1 MFTIRFWD
9 LDFQMIPNLWSKK
22 RTMVDSTIVP
32 GRPRHVGWR
41 RCHTAALW
49 CLIKWLAMD
58 GMMIACDQIFS
69 WKTQTWQTRERAT
82 VQQGTELE
90 SAGIGQLPYLIFL
103 YHQRYLEIQ
112 SFHPQ
117 SHGCGWT
124 WNMTWNATR
133 ISIWEKTRWSTLNLG
148 LASISDQA
156 ISLLLVLTCP
166 IKSY

>member
-1 MFTIRFWD
+1 MFTIRFWV
-9 LDFQMIPNLWSKK
+9 LDFQMTPNLWSKK

-82 VQQGTELE
+82 VQHGVCRYWSTSPPHFLGSPEVPRDTKFSPTITWVWLNMEHDMECNQNFKFEKKHDDQPWIWGLPQFPTK
-90 SAGIGQLPYLIFL
+90 PYLYYWL
-103 YHQRYLEIQ
+103 
-112 SFHPQ
+112 
-117 SHGCGWT
+117 
-124 WNMTWNATR
+124 
-133 ISIWEKTRWSTLNLG
+133 
-148 LASISDQA
+148 
-156 ISLLLVLTCP
+156 LTCP